1 MKLGSINTIMT
12 DVLIIG
18 GGGAGLRAAIEA
30 KSHGVDVLMVSQSRV
45 GYGSNTTISG
55 AAFAAILSQPWKGQ
69 NPLDSCEQH
78 LRDTITNGYF
88 INDQA
93 LAEIM
98 VRGAEQ
104 QVKDL
109 YRFGVR
115 YTTTEASP
123 WISLSM
129 APGHS
134 HSRLVYGQHS
144 SGTDFTFPLR
154 QYALSQGV
162 KFAEGVLITKL
173 LKQGNSVVGALGI
186 SRQGQVLVFAA
197 SSIILA
203 SGGLGQVYL
212 RTDNAAGTTGDGY
225 ALAYEAGAVLQDM
238 EFVQF
243 YPTSLGSGT
252 PAPFYECF
260 FFETGGRLLN
270 WNGEDIA
277 RKHGLTD
284 PMLLTRDCLSLA
296 IAREIASGLGF
307 EDKVVLDLSGIPEEK
322 IEKLQPIL
330 PKGYSRGEPH
340 FLVAPTAHFHIGG
353 VKINEKAE
361 TSLSSLYAAGEVC
374 AGIHGANRLSGNA
387 LTEVWVFG
395 TIAGREAAARAK
407 EDKKEVRFTEEIATE
422 IERLHKLLPR
432 QDGEQ
437 AEPLRQ
443 SLKETMWYKAGIIRS
458 AKGLKEA
465 LKEIAD
471 LKERYR
477 HISVTDRRELRL
489 AMRLGNMLTASKMIC
504 RTALLRSES
513 RGAHY
518 RQDFPEQNNKDW
530 LCNILLVKKDGH
542 MALSTKPVEFTKL
555 AHRGIDN
562 HMPCVYH
569 QCQE

>member
-1 MKLGSINTIMT
+1 MKLGSINTITT

-55 AAFAAILSQPWKGQ
+55 GAFAAVLGQPRKDQ
-69 NPLDSCEQH
+69 NPSDSCEQH
-78 LRDTITNGYF
+78 LRDTITAGCF

-109 YRFGVR
+109 YCFGVR

-129 APGHS
+129 DPGHS

-144 SGTDFTFPLR
+144 FGTDFTFPLR
-154 QYALSQGV
+154 QYALGQGV
-162 KFAEGVLITKL
+162 KFAEGVLLTKL

-186 SRQGQVLVFAA
+186 GRQGQVLVFAA

-212 RTDNAAGTTGDGY
+212 RTDNAAGTMGDGY

-270 WNGEDIA
+270 WDDADIA

-284 PMLLTRDCLSLA
+284 SMLLTRDRLSLA

-330 PKGYSRGEPH
+330 PKGYSRGERR
-340 FLVAPTAHFHIGG
+340 FLVAPTAHFHMGG

-361 TSLSSLYAAGEVC
+361 TSLPSLYAAGEVC
-374 AGIHGANRLSGNA
+374 AAIHGANRLSGNA

-395 TIAGREAAARAK
+395 TIAGREAAGRAK
-407 EDKKEVRFTEEIATE
+407 EDKSDVRFTEEIAAE
-422 IERLHKLLPR
+422 IERLQELASR
-432 QDGEQ
+432 QDGER
-437 AEPLRQ
+437 AEPLCR
-443 SLKETMWYKAGIIRS
+443 SLKETMWHRVGIIRN
-458 AKGLKEA
+458 AEGLKQA
-465 LKEIAD
+465 LKEIAN
-471 LKERYR
+471 LKERYCR
-477 HISVTDRRELRL
+477 ISTADGRELQL
-489 AMRLGNMLTASKMIC
+489 AIRLGNMLTASEMIC

-518 RQDFPEQNNKDW
+518 RQDFPEQNDKDW
-530 LCNILLVKKDGH
+530 LCNMLLVKKDGQ
-542 MALSTKPVEFTKL
+542 MALSTKPVKL
-555 AHRGIDN
+555 TRFS
-562 HMPCVYH
+562 P
-569 QCQE
+569 

>member
-542 MALSTKPVEFTKL
+542 MALSTKPVEFTRL
-555 AHRGIDN
+555 AHRGIDD